1 MMLNLFKKKKNKT
14 PELDIKSLEK
24 GNSSIIYINSIF
36 LIYRNKCIKRFQN
49 RYIYKSQRNFRTI
62 SHRYNDRKK
71 YYRNRFR
78 KSKRACP

>member
-36 LIYRNKCIKRFQN
+36 LIHRNKYIKRFQN
-49 RYIYKSQRNFRTI
+49 RYIYKSQ
-62 SHRYNDRKK
+62 
-71 YYRNRFR
+71 
-78 KSKRACP
+78 